1 MEPGEDVLKLKYD
14 EIMELYRNNEVLKA
28 DEELRKFLTAASEFG
43 NHYYYAAGLNFL
55 GVLQSAT
62 GNLSRAID
70 YYFETMLY
78 GERYQINELLP
89 VVYNNIGSRYLETG
103 AYETALQYL
112 KKAEQSIDC
121 MTENTHVGE
130 ALLAQR
136 RVLIC
141 INTAL
146 AYTNLGQYEIS
157 NHYLDLSEKYTT
169 NKHIQDMEFAG
180 SFLRCQNQYYMGD
193 TEYARGRLDF
203 LLDGIQ
209 DLLSLYSYEQNIS
222 EMFKFLSELG
232 EIEKLNRL
240 VGIVEHFAE
249 KRPESCY
256 RMLALKM
263 RTDYERMYGTRESY
277 EGCCVLLAEAYNE
290 KERENQKEREQYMN
304 LRLQLKQVEEER
316 HRVEEQF
323 AAEEKHQKQ
332 LLTEALKEAENANVA
347 KSEFLSKMSHE
358 IRTPLNAVIGYIAMA
373 QNNLDNV
380 EKLDNYHR
388 KSQVAAKHL
397 LSIINDVL
405 DVSAIAS
412 GHFKVE
418 HRVFDFKQIITDI
431 NAIFRQQAMEKDIEF
446 DIEMKRLEEEK
457 LVGDSMR
464 VKQILLNL
472 LSNAIKFTPKQGRI
486 TLLVDQ
492 ELQNPAPSE
501 DGTSM
506 RCVRMEFDVKDT
518 GIGMSREFM
527 EKIFTPFEQQ
537 DASIS
542 RRYGGTGLGL
552 SISKQ
557 LAEMMGGSI
566 HVESTEHVGTT
577 FIVTIPFEVASEEEP
592 VEDSGFGMAKLR
604 ALIVDDER
612 DAIDYVKSIMKR
624 LKIRGDAVETGE
636 RALRQL
642 ELRAG
647 SANDYSLCIIDYKL
661 DDMNGIQLIKQIRTL
676 YGEKLQIMLLT
687 AYNTAEV
694 SEAAKAAGADTVVE
708 KPLFQSTLVDFL
720 MDKYGKRLKKNSAV
734 PENIDFTG
742 MRVLLAEDNEMNMEI
757 ADDMLTRARLKVS
770 KATNGREAYEAF
782 KASEPGTFQVILMD
796 IQMPEMDG
804 YEATKA
810 IRSCG
815 HPEASSIP
823 IIALTANAFNED
835 VQMALAAGMDGHIA
849 KPIDIR
855 ALYGALAKML
865 TN

>member
-1 MEPGEDVLKLKYD
+1 MERGEDILRIKYD
-14 EIMELYRNNEVLKA
+14 EIMELYRHNEVLKA
-28 DEELRKFLTAASEFG
+28 DEQLRSFLTLSSEFG

-78 GERYQINELLP
+78 SERYQINELLP
-89 VVYNNIGSRYLETG
+89 VIYNNIGSRYLETG
-103 AYETALQYL
+103 AFETALVYL
-112 KKAEQSIDC
+112 KKAEYSIDN

-141 INTAL
+141 INLAL
-146 AYTNLGQYEIS
+146 GYTNLGQYEDS

-180 SFLRCQNQYYMGD
+180 AFLRCQNQYYMGD
-193 TEYARGRLDF
+193 ISYARQHLDF

-222 EMFKFLSELG
+222 EMFIFLAELG
-232 EIEKLNRL
+232 ETRKLDRL
-240 VGIVEHFAE
+240 VGIVEDFAK

-256 RMLALKM
+256 HMLALKM
-263 RTDYERMYGTRESY
+263 RADYERQFGSRESY
-277 EGCCVLLAEAYNE
+277 QECCVLLAEAYDE
-290 KERENQKEREQYMN
+290 KELENRKEREQYMN
-304 LRLQLKQVEEER
+304 LRLKLKQVEEER
-316 HRVEEQF
+316 HRAEEQF
-323 AAEEKHQKQ
+323 AEEERHQKQ

-358 IRTPLNAVIGYIAMA
+358 IRTPLNAVIGYISMA
-373 QNNLDNV
+373 QNNLDNR
-380 EKLDNYHR
+380 EKLDNYHK

-418 HRVFDFKQIITDI
+418 YRIFDFKQIVTEI
-431 NAIFRQQAMEKDIEF
+431 NAMFRQQAADKCVDF
-446 DIEMKRLEEEK
+446 DIEIRRLEEEK

-472 LSNAIKFTPKQGRI
+472 LSNAMKFTPKDGKI
-486 TLLVDQ
+486 TLRVDQ
-492 ELQNPAPSE
+492 VTLDPVTGAG
-501 DGTSM
+501 GTSTK
-506 RCVRMEFDVKDT
+506 RASMEFCVQDT
-518 GIGMSREFM
+518 GIGMSEEFM
-527 EKIFTPFEQQ
+527 QKIFVPFEQQ

-542 RRYGGTGLGL
+542 RKYGGTGLGL

-577 FIVTIPFEVASEEEP
+577 FIVTIPFEVAAEEEE
-592 VEDSGFGMAKLR
+592 VEEAGFGMAKIR
-604 ALIVDDER
+604 TLIVDDEQ
-612 DAIDYVKSIMKR
+612 DATDYVKSILKR
-624 LKIRGDAVETGE
+624 LKIKGDAVENGE

-642 ELRAG
+642 AVRAG

-661 DDMNGIQLIKQIRTL
+661 DGMNGVQLIEKIREL
-676 YGEKLQIMLLT
+676 YGKKMQVMLLT
-687 AYNTAEV
+687 AYSTTEV
-694 SEAAKAAGADTVVE
+694 NDEARAAGADIVIE

-720 MDKYGKRLKKNSAV
+720 MDKYGKRLKKNNTIMQKV
-734 PENIDFTG
+734 DFDG
-742 MRVLLAEDNEMNMEI
+742 MHVLIAEDNEMNMEI
-757 ADDMLTRARLKVS
+757 AEDMLTRANLKVE
-770 KATNGREAYEAF
+770 KAANGREALELF
-782 KASEPGTFQVILMD
+782 KASRPGTFQVILMD

-804 YEATKA
+804 YEAAQA
-810 IRSCG
+810 IRSSG

-823 IIALTANAFNED
+823 IIALTANAFHED
-835 VQMALAAGMDGHIA
+835 VQMALDAGMDGHIA
-849 KPIDIR
+849 KPIDVR
-855 ALYGALAKML
+855 GLYEML
-865 TN
+865 GKILES